1 MQTLFHSIAENY
13 KDDLHSY
20 FPFPAASDRTA
31 YEALD
36 SALKKEFI
44 HTGEEYLNYRYPPLY
59 AADFMSFSRTG
70 NRVLFENVYFSKRHA
85 LNSLVLAECAEHQGR
100 FMDDIIN
107 GIFSLC
113 EESAWQLPAHNSYI
127 RDTPQLLLPD
137 VQRPIL
143 DLFACETA
151 EILSMIC
158 YLLQTELDEVSPF
171 IVKRIYKELDTRI
184 VQPYLKEY
192 FWWMGNGAE
201 STNNWTV
208 WCTQN
213 ILLTVFLLDFS
224 KDIKEAVFKK
234 AALSC
239 DYFLAD
245 YGDDGCCDEGASYY
259 RHAGLCLF
267 HALDILNSVSNHA
280 FADLFGHQ
288 KIKNIA
294 AYIVNVHV
302 DNQYYFNFADCSP
315 VAGRAG
321 VREYLFGKAADL
333 PSLCLFAAKDFKA
346 DEDRLYLKDKN
357 HINLYFQLLTVFSYR
372 EIMAQDTSP
381 SIAYSD
387 IFYQST
393 GLFIT
398 RNTSLA
404 LAVKAGDND
413 DSHNH
418 NDTGSFTV
426 YKNGLPLLIDIGV
439 ESYTKKTFSPKRYEI
454 WTMQSGFHNLPVIE
468 GLDQKAGAEYKASKT
483 EVFLPDKD
491 GSGDSP
497 CISMNLETAYPLK
510 APLFYRRK
518 IEFLKKENRIILT
531 DETDAKDVILN
542 FITYEKP
549 AAAGNLLSIGTLAAA
564 SFEGAW
570 LLTIETLPIT
580 DPRLQTAWKHDL
592 YRIRLKLSEP
602 LFTLRIE

>member
-1 MQTLFHSIAENY
+1 MQTLFYSIAENY
-13 KDDLHSY
+13 RDDLHSY
-20 FPFPAASDRTA
+20 FPFPAAADRTA
-31 YEALD
+31 YDALD

-59 AADFMSFSRTG
+59 ATDFMSFSRTG
-70 NRVLFENVYFSKRHA
+70 NRVLFETVYFSKRHA

-137 VQRPIL
+137 AQRPIL
-143 DLFACETA
+143 DLFSCETA

-158 YLLQTELDEVSPF
+158 YLLQTELNEVSPI

-213 ILLTVFLLDFS
+213 ILLTVFLLDFP

-234 AALSC
+234 ASLSC

-280 FADLFGHQ
+280 FADLFKHQ

-302 DNQYYFNFADCSP
+302 NDQYYFNFADCSP

-321 VREYLFGKAADL
+321 VREYLFGKAAGL

-357 HINLYFQLLTVFSYR
+357 HINLYFQLLTVFTYQ

-387 IFYQST
+387 IFYQAQ
-393 GLFIT
+393 GCLLQEI
-398 RNTSLA
+398 
-404 LAVKAGDND
+404 
-413 DSHNH
+413 H
-418 NDTGSFTV
+418 
-426 YKNGLPLLIDIGV
+426 PLL
-439 ESYTKKTFSPKRYEI
+439 
-454 WTMQSGFHNLPVIE
+454 LP
-468 GLDQKAGAEYKASKT
+468 
-483 EVFLPDKD
+483 
-491 GSGDSP
+491 
-497 CISMNLETAYPLK
+497 
-510 APLFYRRK
+510 
-518 IEFLKKENRIILT
+518 
-531 DETDAKDVILN
+531 
-542 FITYEKP
+542 
-549 AAAGNLLSIGTLAAA
+549 
-564 SFEGAW
+564 
-570 LLTIETLPIT
+570 
-580 DPRLQTAWKHDL
+580 
-592 YRIRLKLSEP
+592 
-602 LFTLRIE
+602 